1 MKLRL
6 ISQDPLASPR
16 EIELEQFPADIGRGV
31 DVALRID
38 DRWISRRHC
47 RLTVENGEVYVRDL
61 GSRHGTY
68 VNGQAIE
75 KACLRPGTEL
85 CLGLSHFLVATPTG
99 REEYAAAGHDSAEFE
114 PAAIRSSPSLLVL
127 A

>member
-6 ISQDPLASPR
+6 ISQDPLACPR
-16 EIELEQFPADIGRGV
+16 EIILDQFPAEIGRGM

-47 RLTVENGEVYVRDL
+47 RLTLDGDEIVVQDL

-75 KACLRPGTEL
+75 KSRLLPGNEL
-85 CLGLSHFLVATPTG
+85 CLGLSHFIVQLVPDNSFI
-99 REEYAAAGHDSAEFE
+99 AAGHESGELDVAVSGGR
-114 PAAIRSSPSLLVL
+114 RSL
-127 A
+127 AFA

>member
-16 EIELEQFPADIGRGV
+16 EIVLEHFPADIGRGV
-31 DVALRID
+31 DVSLRID

-47 RLTVENGEVYVRDL
+47 QLNVEGNELLVRDL

-68 VNGQAIE
+68 VNGQPIDQAR
-75 KACLRPGTEL
+75 LLPGNEL
-85 CLGLSHFLVATPTG
+85 CLGLSHFLVDLLP
-99 REEYAAAGHDSAEFE
+99 EEALVSAGHDSGELDLPMPGNSRRVMAM
-114 PAAIRSSPSLLVL
+114 AY
-127 A
+127 